1 MKPKIRTLDA
11 GDTLTTQGEAA
22 TDVYVVM
29 DGMFA
34 VEIDG
39 EGVAEIG
46 PGAVVGERAALEG
59 GVRTATLRATTR
71 ARVAPSRR
79 TSSTPRRST
88 RWLQPVGRRR
98 PPPDGA
104 LQRGRVATGARR
116 NGPRRGDRQVVRVTL
131 EMARGA
137 SGSRPRATVTW

>member
-1 MKPKIRTLDA
+1 MKPKSRTIGA

-29 DGMFA
+29 DGMFS

-46 PGAVVGERAALEG
+46 PGAVVGERAVLEG

-71 ARVAPSRR
+71 ARVAAIAPDQLNPETLESLAATRR
-79 TSSTPRRST
+79 TAAPT
-88 RWLQPVGRRR
+88 
-98 PPPDGA
+98 A
-104 LQRGRVATGARR
+104 
-116 NGPRRGDRQVVRVTL
+116 
-131 EMARGA
+131 
-137 SGSRPRATVTW
+137 